1 MQKVISTLLSVIATT
16 VFTVFGYSEKTIVEE
31 PKSTIVLNNVQV
43 ERLTNTTTTTVAKFK
58 VPKNAL
64 CPQWWDLAISV
75 GWDKSELAKLDKIMW
90 RESRCLPSAFNA
102 GDPNGGSH
110 GLMQINRFW
119 CRKSQYSKLGFLQDA
134 KILDRCEEL
143 HKPKIALESALEIFN
158 YSTKHNNNGWSPWGK

>member
-1 MQKVISTLLSVIATT
+1 MQKIISTLLSVVATT

-75 GWDKSELAKLDKIMW
+75 GWDKSELAKLDGIMW

-158 YSTKHNNNGWSPWGK
+158 YSVKYNNNGWSPWGK

>member
-1 MQKVISTLLSVIATT
+1 MQKIISTLLSVVATT

-43 ERLTNTTTTTVAKFK
+43 ERLTNTTTTVAKFK

-158 YSTKHNNNGWSPWGK
+158 YSVKYNNNGWSPWGK

>member
-1 MQKVISTLLSVIATT
+1 MQKIISTLLSVVATT
-16 VFTVFGYSEKTIVEE
+16 VFAMVGYSEETIVEE
-31 PKSTIVLNNVQV
+31 SKSTIILNNVQV
-43 ERLTNTTTTTVAKFK
+43 ERLTNTTVVKLK
-58 VPKNAL
+58 VQKNAL

-75 GWDKSELAKLDKIMW
+75 GWNKSELAKLDEIMW

-119 CRKSQYSKLGFLQDA
+119 CKKSRYSEFGFLQDA
-134 KILDRCEEL
+134 KTLNHCEDL
-143 HKPKIALESALEIFN
+143 HDPKTALASALAIFN

>member
-1 MQKVISTLLSVIATT
+1 MQKIISTLLSVVATT

-119 CRKSQYSKLGFLQDA
+119 CKKSRIQ
-134 KILDRCEEL
+134 
-143 HKPKIALESALEIFN
+143 
-158 YSTKHNNNGWSPWGK
+158 

>member
-1 MQKVISTLLSVIATT
+1 MQKIISTLLSVVATT

-119 CRKSQYSKLGFLQDA
+119 CKKSRIAVSWVFCKTQKYLTVVKTYTNLKLHWH
-134 KILDRCEEL
+134 L
-143 HKPKIALESALEIFN
+143 H
-158 YSTKHNNNGWSPWGK
+158 

>member
-1 MQKVISTLLSVIATT
+1 MQKIISTLLSVVATT
-16 VFTVFGYSEKTIVEE
+16 AFTVFGYSEKTIVEE

-158 YSTKHNNNGWSPWGK
+158 YSVKYNNNGWSPWGK